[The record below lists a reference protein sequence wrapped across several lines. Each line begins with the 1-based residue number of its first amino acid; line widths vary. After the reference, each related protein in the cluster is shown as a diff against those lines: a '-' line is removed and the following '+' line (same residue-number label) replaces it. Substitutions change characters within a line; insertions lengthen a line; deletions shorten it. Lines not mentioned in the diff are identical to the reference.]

1 MNFLDNF
8 DWEEYNKLVYDSMSF
23 EYFQKE
29 SLEFQS
35 QKFFEV
41 YVLEEEKIIYI
52 PIAKNASTSIINS
65 LNFTSVKFPII
76 PSSKFCID
84 IKYLEIP
91 ERYKKEYKFF
101 SVTRNPKQRWI
112 SGINEFLYSPDHEQ
126 IYFDNDKKF
135 SDIFLTELKNNKFI
149 FDFHTIPQL
158 PWVSFCFTYD
168 LDLTLFKLDGDL
180 SEKISSMLKR
190 PTIINHD
197 NKMQD
202 YTWKVYSY
210 DLCQDLFAKY
220 VMNNKNFS
228 DLYKM
233 DFYLYNNSL

>member
-1 MNFLDNF
+1 MNFLNNF
-8 DWEEYNKLVYDSMSF
+8 DWEKYNKVLYDSISL
-23 EYFQKE
+23 EYFRKE

-35 QKFFEV
+35 ERFFEV

-84 IKYLEIP
+84 IQYLEIP
-91 ERYKKEYKFF
+91 ERYKNEYKFF
-101 SVTRNPKQRWI
+101 TVIRNPKQRWV

-126 IYFDNDKKF
+126 IYFDADKKF
-135 SDIFLTELKNNKFI
+135 CDKFLDELKNNKFI
-149 FDFHTIPQL
+149 FDFHTIPQF

-168 LDLTLFKLDGDL
+168 LDLTLLKLDGDL
-180 SEKISSMLKR
+180 SKKISSTLKK
-190 PTIINHD
+190 TLTINHD

-202 YTWKVYSY
+202 YTWKVNSY
-210 DLCQDLFAKY
+210 NLCQDVFTKY
-220 VMNNKNFS
+220 VMTNKNFS
-228 DLYKM
+228 HAYEMDLH
-233 DFYLYNNSL
+233 LYNSSF